1 MRSLNT
7 RCGMQPRSA
16 QCAIQ
21 QTLDRRSKSFR
32 NGCSTLAYPASITCI
47 YSVPF
52 FVTRALCS
60 DHFFWERS
68 RLLVVQRLR
77 PDHQPIVCVRNT
89 SPESR
94 RSHSRPGTDFGAIWG
109 SRGADDF
116 IRRHYCIG
124 VVWDVDFE
132 CGPSL
137 ELLPLQHGLHRYLES
152 APLVCFRFRLDE
164 AFVSVACGTWKSETC
179 VIRCCPYRRE

>member
-1 MRSLNT
+1 
-7 RCGMQPRSA
+7 MQPRSA

-68 RLLVVQRLR
+68 RLLVVQRPR
-77 PDHQPIVCVRNT
+77 P
-89 SPESR
+89 E
-94 RSHSRPGTDFGAIWG
+94 PGTDFGAIWG